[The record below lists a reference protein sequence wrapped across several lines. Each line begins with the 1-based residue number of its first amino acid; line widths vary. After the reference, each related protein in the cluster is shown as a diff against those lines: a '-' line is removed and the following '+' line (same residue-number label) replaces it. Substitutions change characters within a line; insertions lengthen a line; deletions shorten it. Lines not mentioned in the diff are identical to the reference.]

1 MDLERAEDIMQESL
15 VRLWE
20 NCSKVEFEKAKSFL
34 FTVGQR
40 LLIDEMR
47 KNKVE
52 LAFTKRLSEGKSE
65 DAHFEM
71 VKNEFEQKLQKAISD
86 LPEKQREVFLMNRI
100 DKLSY
105 KEIAEILEL
114 SIKSVEKRMHL
125 ALLTLKEQLSE
136 LKIHKI

>member
-20 NCSKVEFEKAKSFL
+20 NCSKVEFDKAKSFL

-47 KNKVE
+47 KKKVE
-52 LAFTKRLSEGKSE
+52 LEFTKKQTEGQST

-71 VKNEFEQKLQKAISD
+71 VKNEFEQKLQQAISE

-100 DKLSY
+100 DKLAY

-114 SIKSVEKRMHL
+114 SVKSVEKRMHL
-125 ALLTLKEQLSE
+125 ALLNLKEKVSE